1 MKPFV
6 SRMKVQRIKKG
17 HTLDT
22 LGKAVREPNW
32 KLSLIERGFE
42 PGFELAEKIAQV
54 LDCQVQDIFPVY
66 PPNRF
71 NKEYTEA
78 LSK

>member
-1 MKPFV
+1 MKPLV

-32 KLSLIERGFE
+32 KLSLIERGFD
-42 PGFELAEKIAQV
+42 PGIELAAKIAEV
-54 LDCQVQDIFPVY
+54 LECQVEDIFPVY
-66 PPNRF
+66 PPSRF
-71 NKEYTEA
+71 AKEYIEA
-78 LSK
+78 LK